1 MPLDDT
7 NDAVPP
13 TKHPRVETTPR
24 AHARSAEPPSTP
36 LGTGRAAVG
45 QYPAPGGIPVLDRAD
60 TLPEPA
66 EAIHAL
72 LVDLVRR
79 SHRKD
84 LERRATS
91 LAVAPSVDEGAA
103 RRTLVQV
110 AIPLNDNHGA
120 PFPQSVLQPIFDELY
135 DTHRGATV
143 RPAFGVCPAT
153 RGVDVD
159 SLADVE
165 LWTTAPERLVE
176 QVGRWREELD
186 QREIV
191 VRIFDRVTFL
201 SIVKPSETR
210 VASNDNDLVGEVS

>member
-13 TKHPRVETTPR
+13 AEHPRVETTPR
-24 AHARSAEPPSTP
+24 AHARPAEPPSTP
-36 LGTGRAAVG
+36 LGTGRATAG
-45 QYPAPGGIPVLDRAD
+45 QYPGGIPVLDRAD
-60 TLPEPA
+60 TLPEPSQ
-66 EAIHAL
+66 AIHAL
-72 LVDLVRR
+72 LADLVRR
-79 SHRKD
+79 ADRKGR
-84 LERRATS
+84 ERGVTS
-91 LAVAPSVDEGAA
+91 SAVAPAVDEGPL

-110 AIPLNDNHGA
+110 AIPLNDNHGVS
-120 PFPQSVLQPIFDELY
+120 FPKAVLQPIFDEIY

-210 VASNDNDLVGEVS
+210 VASNDNDLVGEAS

>member
-24 AHARSAEPPSTP
+24 AHARSAEPHQTSTV
-36 LGTGRAAVG
+36 TGRATVG

-60 TLPEPA
+60 TLPEPSQ
-66 EAIHAL
+66 AIHAL

-79 SHRKD
+79 ADRNGRKQG
-84 LERRATS
+84 ATS
-91 LAVAPSVDEGAA
+91 SAVAPSVDEAA
-103 RRTLVQV
+103 VRRTLVQV
-110 AIPLNDNHGA
+110 AIPLNDNHGL
-120 PFPQSVLQPIFDELY
+120 PFPKRVLQPIFDEIY
-135 DTHRGATV
+135 DTHRGATI

-201 SIVKPSETR
+201 SIVKPSESR
-210 VASNDNDLVGEVS
+210 VASNDNDLVGEAS